1 MYSTC
6 NIDTDKIH
14 ASYTRLNH
22 NHSQFATGLE
32 RRSYTIE
39 MKLQFFDQLKVRHF
53 VLHTIATPCS
63 KAQGSNN
70 DQD

>member
-32 RRSYTIE
+32 IHSYNVENDMIYLICAVTIGP
-39 MKLQFFDQLKVRHF
+39 
-53 VLHTIATPCS
+53 PCG
-63 KAQGSNN
+63 KAQCSDY